1 MSNELIISA
10 TQSGSRIA
18 LLKDKQLVEFHEE
31 REGSKF
37 VVGDIYLGSVK
48 KVIQGLNAAFIDIGY
63 EKDAFLHYL
72 DLGPQF
78 SSLQKFT
85 KLVRAKKIT
94 GGKLDKF
101 KAEKDIDK
109 HGKITQQLSKG
120 LLVPVQ
126 VVKEPISTK
135 GPRLSSELSIAG
147 RYLVL
152 VPFSTA
158 VSVSKKISSSE
169 ERKRLQRII
178 QSIKPEGFGV
188 IIRTVAEGKETA
200 ELDRDLRNLV
210 KTWDEGMTRLTE
222 ANGRDKL
229 IGEISKASGLLRD
242 LLNESFDNIHVD
254 DKKIFDEVK
263 AFIHTIAPEKE
274 KIVKLY
280 TGKAKIFEHYGIE
293 KQIKSA
299 FGTTVSL
306 RGGGYLIIEHTEA
319 LHVIDVNSG
328 NKSTRED
335 SQENTAMSVNLE
347 AAREIARQLRLRD
360 MGGIIVVD
368 FIDMRNQEAK
378 RKVYQMMK
386 DEMGNNDRAKH
397 TVLPLSKFG
406 LMQITRERVRP
417 QMNIATKEV
426 CPTCNGTGSITASIL
441 ITDQIE
447 HHIEHLFVKQ
457 NEKGLI
463 LALHP
468 FLYAYYTKGLISKR
482 VRMFFKYQRWVNIV
496 KDSSLGIT
504 EFHFLNKDGE
514 EIDLAVK
521 DKALVESPLEAKAIA
536 EEEKPEKEAAPHRGG
551 NRDQGHRG
559 NRGRDQR
566 GPREPREQRQPKEP
580 RDSEE
585 PTEQKEGEGQ
595 EPKGDGKERG
605 QRRDGRQGRD
615 GGQRREG
622 QQRRHDNRGRRD
634 GRPQGEGG
642 DQQGNRQQ
650 GNRQQGNNRQQ
661 GENRRD
667 DNRQDNR
674 RDDNRPQGNR
684 DQEGR
689 PQESRQQESR
699 LPENQAP
706 EERTQQA
713 PEQPIIEQPA
723 VSVPTPVPA
732 KPAVIFKRVDTGSA
746 ETPPPQEAPES

>member
-10 TQSGSRIA
+10 TQNGSRIA

-31 REGSKF
+31 QEGSKF

-48 KVIQGLNAAFIDIGY
+48 KVVQGLNAAFIDIGY

-78 SSLQKFT
+78 SSLMKFT
-85 KLVRAKKIT
+85 KLVRGKKIT
-94 GGKLDKF
+94 GGRLDKF

-120 LLVPVQ
+120 LLLPVQ

-152 VPFSTA
+152 VPFSNT

-188 IIRTVAEGKETA
+188 IIRTVAESKETA

-210 KTWDEGMTRLTE
+210 KMWDDGMTRMTA

-229 IGEISKASGLLRD
+229 IGEINKTSSLLRD
-242 LLNESFDNIHVD
+242 LLNESFDNVTVD
-254 DKKIFDEVK
+254 DKKIFEEIK
-263 AFIHTIAPEKE
+263 AYIHTIAPEKD

-280 TGKAKIFEHYGIE
+280 TGKAKVFEHYGIE

-299 FGTTVSL
+299 FGQTVSL

-319 LHVIDVNSG
+319 LHVVDVNSG
-328 NKSTRED
+328 NKSTREE
-335 SQENTAMSVNLE
+335 SQETTALSVNLE
-347 AAREIARQLRLRD
+347 AAKEIARQLRLRD

-368 FIDMRNQEAK
+368 FIDMRSQDS
-378 RKVYQMMK
+378 RKLIYKTMK
-386 DEMGNNDRAKH
+386 DEMGDNDRAKH

-406 LMQITRERVRP
+406 LMQITRECVRP
-417 QMNIATKEV
+417 QMNIVTKEV

-447 HHIEHLFVKQ
+447 QHIEHLFVKQ
-457 NEKGLI
+457 NETELV

-468 FLYAYYTKGLISKR
+468 FLFAYYTKGIISKR
-482 VRMFFKYQRWVNIV
+482 VKMFFKYKRWVKIV

-514 EIDLAVK
+514 EIDVAQKEKITPETLA
-521 DKALVESPLEAKAIA
+521 DIKASIA
-536 EEEKPEKEAAPHRGG
+536 EGKGKHDHKHHDVSGDEEEEEDDAEE
-551 NRDQGHRG
+551 Q
-559 NRGRDQR
+559 
-566 GPREPREQRQPKEP
+566 PRERRPKNDHG
-580 RDSEE
+580 R
-585 PTEQKEGEGQ
+585 
-595 EPKGDGKERG
+595 
-605 QRRDGRQGRD
+605 RRDGRNND
-615 GGQRREG
+615 RRRG
-622 QQRRHDNRGRRD
+622 DHKPGADQKSQQ
-634 GRPQGEGG
+634 GG
-642 DQQGNRQQ
+642 DQKSRDDQKPRENRNLPRTENQTEGTEQTEGEQQSESSQGTEKQGNERPQRQGDRRNQHGNRRHGDKRHHNDRRQQ
-650 GNRQQGNNRQQ
+650 GDHQNQKKKNDEQQSSEEQSGAVEKPQPPIVEKKPPIADEHPKPINEVNQSPDPQ
-661 GENRRD
+661 SEN
-667 DNRQDNR
+667 
-674 RDDNRPQGNR
+674 
-684 DQEGR
+684 
-689 PQESRQQESR
+689 
-699 LPENQAP
+699 
-706 EERTQQA
+706 
-713 PEQPIIEQPA
+713 
-723 VSVPTPVPA
+723 
-732 KPAVIFKRVDTGSA
+732 
-746 ETPPPQEAPES
+746 